1 MSLCLVLIQPDYQPV
16 TCGVPQGSVLGPLL
30 FLLRRN
36 DLPKCSNILEFHLIA
51 DDTNLFLN
59 KPYILNLENNL
70 SVELD
75 KVSQWL
81 YANNLSLTIEKKTA
95 CGISFSVKEEKLIIK
110 FNLQYV
116 CEI

>member
-1 MSLCLVLIQPDYQPV
+1 M
-16 TCGVPQGSVLGPLL
+16 LGPLL
-30 FLLRRN
+30 FLLCIN

-70 SVELD
+70 RVELD

-81 YANNLSLTIEKKTA
+81 YANNLSLTVEKKNSLCLVFHYPQRRKA
-95 CGISFSVKEEKLIIK
+95 H
-110 FNLQYV
+110 N
-116 CEI
+116 